1 MTKSEFSVTP
11 IKQLLSYISV
21 LLRKKEVFS
30 VIDTHAHLDLKDF
43 DKDRRKVI
51 ESALSNGVEKIINV
65 GFDLK
70 SSQKSIQLAEEFEQ
84 IYAAVGF
91 HPHDAKDLN
100 PESLKKIEE
109 LANLPKVVAI
119 GEIGLDFYR
128 NLSPREDQIKAFRE
142 QIALAK
148 TLNLPIV
155 VHSRDAHD
163 ETLGILKETNAG
175 EVGGVLHSF
184 TGDAEHAKKAQDM
197 GFYLGFNGML
207 TYKESK
213 TVQVARGVPIDSI
226 LIETDCPYLSPV
238 PHQGERNQPAYVKY
252 VLEKLTD
259 LFSPLSFED
268 LERITSLNAKQLFGL
283 NKKSPP
289 QIAYPIRNS
298 LYLNITNLCSN
309 SCCFCVRN
317 YTDFV
322 KGHNLR
328 LDHEP
333 TYQEVVGSLNHLEGY
348 EEVVFCGY
356 GEPTMRLDLLKEVA
370 KFLKSKNAKV
380 RLNTNGQANLIHKRN
395 IVPELMGLI
404 DTASISL
411 NVDDPKKYDQLCQSE
426 FGENT
431 FEKVIDFAKE
441 CKRVLPKTVLTFLD
455 MPGVDLKRCE
465 KIAKKLGVELR
476 IRHYN
481 KVG

>member
-1 MTKSEFSVTP
+1 M
-11 IKQLLSYISV
+11 
-21 LLRKKEVFS
+21 
-30 VIDTHAHLDLKDF
+30 IDTHAHLSLKDF
-43 DKDRRKVI
+43 DADRRKVI
-51 ESALSNGVEKIINV
+51 ESALSNGVEKIINI

-70 SSQKSIQLAEEFEQ
+70 SSQKSIQVAEEFEQ
-84 IYAAVGF
+84 IYAVVGF

-100 PESLKKIEE
+100 PDSLKKLKK
-109 LANLPKVVAI
+109 LAGHKKVVAI

-128 NLSPREDQIKAFRE
+128 NLSSPEDQIKAFRE

-148 TLNLPIV
+148 LLNLPIV
-155 VHSRDAHD
+155 VHSREAHH
-163 ETLGILKETNAG
+163 ETLEILKDTNAG
-175 EVGGVLHSF
+175 ESGGVLHSF
-184 TGDAEHAKKAQDM
+184 TGNAEHAKKAQDM

-207 TYKESK
+207 TYPESK

-226 LIETDCPYLSPV
+226 LIETDCPYLPPV
-238 PHQGERNQPAYVKY
+238 PHRGERNQPAYIRY

-259 LFSPLSFED
+259 LFSPLTFED
-268 LERITSLNAKQLFGL
+268 LKRITSLNANQLFRL
-283 NKKSPP
+283 DKKNPP
-289 QIAYPIRNS
+289 KIAYPIRNS

-309 SCCFCVRN
+309 SCRFCVRN

-328 LDHEP
+328 LEHEP
-333 TYQEVVGSLNHLEGY
+333 SYQEVIKSLDHLEKY

-356 GEPTMRLDLLKEVA
+356 GEPTMRLDLLKKVA
-370 KFLKSKNAKV
+370 KFLKSKKAKV
-380 RLNTNGQANLIHKRN
+380 RLNTNGQGNLIHKRS
-395 IVPELMGLI
+395 IVPELVGLI
-404 DTASISL
+404 DIASISL
-411 NVDDPKKYDQLCQSE
+411 NVDTSKKYDQLCQSE

-441 CKRVLPKTVLTFLD
+441 CKKLLPKTVLTVLD

-465 KIAKKLGVELR
+465 KIAKELGVDLR

-481 KVG
+481 RGG

>member
-1 MTKSEFSVTP
+1 M
-11 IKQLLSYISV
+11 
-21 LLRKKEVFS
+21 
-30 VIDTHAHLDLKDF
+30 IDTHTHLDLKDF
-43 DKDRRKVI
+43 DQDRSKVI

-70 SSQKSIQLAEEFEQ
+70 SSLKSIELAEEFEQ

-100 PESLKKIEE
+100 EESLKKIEG
-109 LANLPKVVAI
+109 LANHPKVVAI

-128 NLSPREDQIKAFRE
+128 NLSSREDQIRAFRE
-142 QIALAK
+142 QIEVAK

-155 VHSRDAHD
+155 VHSREAHD
-163 ETLGILKETNAG
+163 RTLEILKDTNAK

-184 TGDAEHAKKAQDM
+184 TGNADHAKLAQDM
-197 GFYLGFNGML
+197 GFYFGFNGML

-238 PHQGERNQPAYVKY
+238 PHRGERNQPAYVRY

-259 LFSPLSFED
+259 LFSPLTFED
-268 LERITSLNAKQLFGL
+268 LNRITSLNANQLFRL
-283 NKKSPP
+283 DRKSPP
-289 QIAYPIRNS
+289 KIAYPIRNS

-317 YTDFV
+317 YTDHV

-333 TYQEVVGSLNHLEGY
+333 SYQEVTGSLNHLEEY

-356 GEPTMRLDLLKEVA
+356 GEPTIRLDLLKEVA
-370 KFLKSKNAKV
+370 RFLKSKNAKV
-380 RLNTNGQANLIHKRN
+380 RLNTNGQGNLIHKRN
-395 IVPELMGLI
+395 IVPELVGLI

-411 NVDDPKKYDQLCQSE
+411 NVEDSKKYDQLCKSE
-426 FGENT
+426 FGENA

-441 CKRVLPKTVLTFLD
+441 CKKLLPKTVLTFLD
-455 MPGVDLKRCE
+455 MPEVDLKRCE
-465 KIAKKLGVELR
+465 KIAKELGVELR

>member
-1 MTKSEFSVTP
+1 
-11 IKQLLSYISV
+11 LN
-21 LLRKKEVFS
+21 
-30 VIDTHAHLDLKDF
+30 LKDF
-43 DKDRRKVI
+43 DQDRRKVI
-51 ESALSNGVEKIINV
+51 ESAFSNGVEKIINV
-65 GFDLK
+65 GFDIK

-100 PESLKKIEE
+100 AKSLKRIEE
-109 LANLPKVVAI
+109 LADHPKVVAI

-128 NLSPREDQIKAFRE
+128 NLSSAEDQIKAFRE
-142 QIALAK
+142 QIELAK

-155 VHSRDAHD
+155 VHSREAHD
-163 ETLGILKETNAG
+163 QTLEILKETNARQA
-175 EVGGVLHSF
+175 GGVLHSF
-184 TGDAEHAKKAQDM
+184 TGTADHAKMTQDM
-197 GFYLGFNGML
+197 GFYFGFNGML

-226 LIETDCPYLSPV
+226 LIETDCPYLPPV
-238 PHQGERNQPAYVKY
+238 PHRGKRNQPAYLRY
-252 VLEKLTD
+252 VLEKFTD
-259 LFSPLSFED
+259 LFSPLTFED
-268 LERITSLNAKQLFGL
+268 LVRITSLNANQLFGL
-283 NKKSPP
+283 DRKNPP
-289 QIAYPIRNS
+289 KIAYPIRNS
-298 LYLNITNLCSN
+298 LYLNITNRCSN
-309 SCCFCVRN
+309 SCVFCVRN

-333 TYQEVVGSLNHLEGY
+333 SYEEVIRSFNHLEKY

-356 GEPTMRLDLLKEVA
+356 GEPTIRLDLLKEVA
-370 KFLKSKNAKV
+370 KFLKNKNAKV
-380 RLNTNGQANLIHKRN
+380 RLDTNGQGNLIHKRN
-395 IVPELMGLI
+395 MVPELVGLI

-411 NVDDPKKYDQLCQSE
+411 NVDDSKKYDQLCKSE

-431 FEKVIDFAKE
+431 FEKVIDFVKE
-441 CKRVLPKTVLTFLD
+441 CKRLLPKTLLTFLD

-465 KIAKKLGVELR
+465 KIAKELGVELR

>member
-1 MTKSEFSVTP
+1 M
-11 IKQLLSYISV
+11 
-21 LLRKKEVFS
+21 
-30 VIDTHAHLDLKDF
+30 IDTHAHLNLKDF
-43 DKDRRKVI
+43 DEDRQKVI

-70 SSQKSIQLAEEFEQ
+70 SSQKSIELTEEFEQ

-100 PESLKKIEE
+100 EKSLKKIEK
-109 LANLPKVVAI
+109 LANHPKVVAI

-128 NLSPREDQIKAFRE
+128 NLSSREDQIRAFRE
-142 QIALAK
+142 QIELAK
-148 TLNLPIV
+148 NLNLPIV
-155 VHSRDAHD
+155 VHSREAHD
-163 ETLGILKETNAG
+163 RTLEILKDTDAQQT
-175 EVGGVLHSF
+175 GGVLHSF
-184 TGDAEHAKKAQDM
+184 TGNADHAKMVQDM
-197 GFYLGFNGML
+197 GFYFGFNGML

-226 LIETDCPYLSPV
+226 LIETDCPYLPPV
-238 PHQGERNQPAYVKY
+238 PHRGKRNQPAYVRY

-268 LERITSLNAKQLFGL
+268 LKRITSLNANQLFRL
-283 NKKSPP
+283 DRKSPP
-289 QIAYPIRNS
+289 KIAYPIRNS
-298 LYLNITNLCSN
+298 LYLNITNRCSN
-309 SCCFCVRN
+309 SCVFCVRN
-317 YTDFV
+317 YTDYV

-333 TYQEVVGSLNHLEGY
+333 SYQEVIGSFDRLEKSEGCFAY

-356 GEPTMRLDLLKEVA
+356 GEPTIRLDLLKKVA
-370 KFLKSKNAKV
+370 KFLKSKKARV
-380 RLNTNGQANLIHKRN
+380 RLNTNGQGNLIHKRN
-395 IVPELMGLI
+395 IVPELVGLV

-411 NVDDPKKYDQLCQSE
+411 NVDDGKKYDQLCNSE
-426 FGENT
+426 FGEGT

-441 CKRVLPKTVLTFLD
+441 CKRLLPKTVLTFLD
-455 MPGVDLKRCE
+455 MSGVDLKRCE
-465 KIAKKLGVELR
+465 RIAKKLGVELR

>member
-1 MTKSEFSVTP
+1 M
-11 IKQLLSYISV
+11 
-21 LLRKKEVFS
+21 
-30 VIDTHAHLDLKDF
+30 IDTHTHLDLKDF
-43 DKDRRKVI
+43 DQDRRKI
-51 ESALSNGVEKIINV
+51 IKSALSNGVEKIINV
-65 GFDLK
+65 GFDLT
-70 SSQKSIQLAEEFEQ
+70 SSLKSIQLSEEFEQ

-100 PESLKKIEE
+100 EKSLKEIEG
-109 LANLPKVVAI
+109 LANHSKVVAI
-119 GEIGLDFYR
+119 GEIGLDYYR
-128 NLSPREDQIKAFRE
+128 NLSSREDQLKAFRD

-148 TLNLPIV
+148 NLNLPIV
-155 VHSRDAHD
+155 VHSREAHD
-163 ETLGILKETNAG
+163 QTLEILKDANAK

-184 TGDAEHAKKAQDM
+184 TGNADHAKMAQDM
-197 GFYLGFNGML
+197 GFYFGFNGML

-213 TVQVARGVPIDSI
+213 TVQVARGLPIDSI

-238 PHQGERNQPAYVKY
+238 PHRGERNQPAYVRY

-259 LFSPLSFED
+259 LFSPLTFED
-268 LERITSLNAKQLFGL
+268 LVRITSLNAHQLFRL
-283 NKKSPP
+283 DKKSPAK
-289 QIAYPIRNS
+289 IAYPIRNS
-298 LYLNITNLCSN
+298 LYLNITNRCSN
-309 SCCFCVRN
+309 SCSFCVRN
-317 YTDFV
+317 YTDYV

-333 TYQEVVGSLNHLEGY
+333 SYQEIIGSLSHLEKY

-356 GEPTMRLDLLKEVA
+356 GEPTIRLDLLKEVA
-370 KFLKSKNAKV
+370 RFLKSKNAKV
-380 RLNTNGQANLIHKRN
+380 RLNTNGQGNLIHKRN
-395 IVPELMGLI
+395 IVPELAGLI

-411 NVDDPKKYDQLCQSE
+411 NVDSSKKYDQLCSPE

-441 CKRVLPKTVLTFLD
+441 CKRWLPKTVLTFLE
-455 MPGVDLKRCE
+455 MPGVNLKRCE
-465 KIAKKLGVELR
+465 KIAKELGVELR

>member
-1 MTKSEFSVTP
+1 
-11 IKQLLSYISV
+11 
-21 LLRKKEVFS
+21 
-30 VIDTHAHLDLKDF
+30 VIDTHAHLNLKDF
-43 DKDRRKVI
+43 DEDRNKVI
-51 ESALSNGVEKIINV
+51 KSALSNGVEKIINI

-84 IYAAVGF
+84 IYATVGF

-100 PESLKKIEE
+100 PDALEKLKK
-109 LANLPKVVAI
+109 LTDHKKVVAI

-148 TLNLPIV
+148 TLHLPIV
-155 VHSRDAHD
+155 VHSREAHD
-163 ETLGILKETNAG
+163 ETLEILKDTNAG
-175 EVGGVLHSF
+175 KLGGVLHSF
-184 TGDAEHAKKAQDM
+184 TGNAEHAKKAHDL
-197 GFYLGFNGML
+197 GFFLGFNGML
-207 TYKESK
+207 TYPESK

-226 LIETDCPYLSPV
+226 LIETDCPYLPPV
-238 PHQGERNQPAYVKY
+238 PHRGERNQPAYVRY

-259 LFSPLSFED
+259 LFSPLTSED
-268 LERITSLNAKQLFGL
+268 LERITSLNASQLFGL
-283 NKKSPP
+283 DKISSPK
-289 QIAYPIRNS
+289 ITYPIRNS

-309 SCCFCVRN
+309 SCSFCVRN

-333 TYQEVVGSLNHLEGY
+333 SYQEVIAALNHLEKY
-348 EEVVFCGY
+348 DEVVFCGY

-380 RLNTNGQANLIHKRN
+380 RLNTNGQGNLIHKRN
-395 IVPELMGLI
+395 IVPELVGLVDI
-404 DTASISL
+404 ASISL
-411 NVDDPKKYDQLCQSE
+411 NVDTSKKYDQLCQSE
-426 FGENT
+426 FGEKT

-441 CKRVLPKTVLTFLD
+441 CKKLLPKTVLTVLD

-465 KIAKKLGVELR
+465 KIAKELGIQLR